1 MRNGLSMYPMCL
13 PDVLQQNQFPE
24 KRISF
29 HEGSDLLNLGS
40 TFPNTSS
47 TPTHSLFTLAKQCNN
62 LKQPSVTNMSKITNS
77 KSSFGLESS
86 NQAQQGPSEYN
97 TFSEVNLLLKPI
109 YTWICVSY
117 QLNYMDVS
125 VVGRNSAGR
134 TWFANHWIWSHQK
147 PTWVCSLFLNSFD
160 CVIC

>member
-13 PDVLQQNQFPE
+13 PDVLQQSQFPE

-40 TFPNTSS
+40 AVPNTSS
-47 TPTHSLFTLAKQCNN
+47 NLTHSLFTLAKQCNS

-77 KSSFGLESS
+77 KSSYGLESS

-97 TFSEVNLLLKPI
+97 TFSEVNPLLKHI
-109 YTWICVSY
+109 CTWICVPY
-117 QLNYMDVS
+117 QLNYVDVS
-125 VVGRNSAGR
+125 AVGRNSAGR
-134 TWFANHWIWSHQK
+134 TCFADHWIWRHQE
-147 PTWVCSLFLNSFD
+147 PT
-160 CVIC
+160 